1 MELDRDS
8 INVEYFRMIKEKSR
22 VDLPMMINMSG
33 WETDVQKL
41 FMAIIAAGEIQIHD
55 GKYTFIYPEDEECVD
70 AFIRE
75 SSSVKISIIDDK
87 NIFYTVYMDIF
98 YQESK
103 KRLQMLLQNTQ

>member
-1 MELDRDS
+1 MELDWDT
-8 INVEYFRMIKEKSR
+8 INVEYFKMIREKSR

-55 GKYTFIYPEDEECVD
+55 GKHTFIYPEDEKCVD

-75 SSSVKISIIDDK
+75 TSSVKVSVIDK
-87 NIFYTVYMDIF
+87 NIFYIVYIDIF